1 MKLLTKA
8 NEAKLPKL
16 YTQDEVADPE
26 IIVKYFLPGTGWSW
40 YVLEGERDEQGI
52 LTFFGYVDNP
62 SNPMGLELGYFTLQ
76 ELESVRG
83 WGNLPIER
91 DRHFN
96 GMHVSDIK
104 KEKGEL

>member
-1 MKLLTKA
+1 MMLLTKA

-26 IIVKYFLPGTGWSW
+26 IIVKFFLPGTGWSW
-40 YVLEGERDEQGI
+40 YAIEGERDEDGTM
-52 LTFFGYVDNP
+52 TFFGYVDNP

-76 ELESVRG
+76 ELEEIVFRG
-83 WGNLPIER
+83 LFRVER

-104 KEKGEL
+104 QKRGEV